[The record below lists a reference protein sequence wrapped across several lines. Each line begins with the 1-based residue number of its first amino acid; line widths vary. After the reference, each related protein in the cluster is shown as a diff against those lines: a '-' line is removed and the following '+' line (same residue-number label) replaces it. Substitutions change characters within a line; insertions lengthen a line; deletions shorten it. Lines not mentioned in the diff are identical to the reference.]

1 MKQHKKVLLILL
13 GLALVCCYGA
23 ALFTGEASKTRSPEA
38 SYSTPDLKTRVWDM
52 GTYFKVQN
60 RDSFTWTN
68 VKLELNS
75 GLIAGGYTVKVGN
88 ISSGAMVKV
97 GAARFTKSNG
107 ERFNPSMY
115 EPINFGIWCDQGYH
129 YGEW

>member
-1 MKQHKKVLLILL
+1 MKKALLALL
-13 GLALVCCYGA
+13 GLALLLSFCGA
-23 ALFTGEASKTRSPEA
+23 ALFVGEISKPESSEA
-38 SYSTPDLKTRVWDM
+38 SYSTPDLNTRVWDM

-68 VKLELNS
+68 VRLELNS

-88 ISSGAMVKV
+88 ISSGAMLKV
-97 GAARFTKSNG
+97 GAARFTKSSG
-107 ERFNPSMY
+107 QRFNPFTH
-115 EPINFGIWCDQGYH
+115 EPVIFGIWCDQGYH